1 MRTKDPHLL
10 LYDGQWGVQRTII
23 FFVFIGILLLLF
35 GRPIYY
41 WIVKRKERGFN
52 FFEIFVMNLIEMI
65 HFCLSAFSHT
75 ASYLRLWAMSLANTQ
90 LSHVFYRKFIID
102 PINSRIPFILI
113 LCFAAYCAL
122 VTMLLLLMEGFA
134 SMIHGMRLM
143 WVEFSSKFYKG
154 MGVPFR
160 PCSFKKEL
168 KKLGVIMD

>member
-1 MRTKDPHLL
+1 MFL
-10 LYDGQWGVQRTII
+10 
-23 FFVFIGILLLLF
+23 VFIGILLLLF

-41 WIVKRKERGFN
+41 WIVKRKECGFN

-113 LCFAAYCAL
+113 LLCFAAYCAL

-134 SMIHGMRLM
+134 SMIHGMR
-143 WVEFSSKFYKG
+143 
-154 MGVPFR
+154 
-160 PCSFKKEL
+160 
-168 KKLGVIMD
+168 